1 MGAGGAGGG
10 SGGSGSAWAVAA
22 DVATPTRTITVIAA
36 VLVDHIVAR
45 VIDARVVAKA
55 G

>member
-10 SGGSGSAWAVAA
+10 PGGSGSAWAVAA
-22 DVATPTRTITVIAA
+22 DVATPTRTIAATAA
-36 VLVDHIVAR
+36 VLVDHMNAR
-45 VIDARVVAKA
+45 VIDARVIAKA

>member
-1 MGAGGAGGG
+1 MGAGGG

-22 DVATPTRTITVIAA
+22 DVADTPMPTRTIAATAA
-36 VLVDHIVAR
+36 VLVDH
-45 VIDARVVAKA
+45 IDARVVAKA